1 MEWLNYHH
9 LLYFWA
15 VAKEGSIA
23 AACKKLLL
31 TQPTISAQI
40 RTLERSLGQKLFSR
54 SGRNLVLTESGHMVY
69 RYADEIFAL
78 GRELQDALRDRP
90 TRGSLRL
97 QVGVAD
103 VVPKLIA
110 HRLLAPAFRMP
121 EPVQVVCVE
130 GKPTDLL
137 ARLSGNELDVVI
149 MDTPITH
156 QIKVRAYNHL
166 LGECG
171 VSIFGT
177 EAMAHYRK
185 GFPGSLNGAPFLL
198 PAPSTALR
206 RSLDRWFDAKG
217 IRPAIVGEFE
227 DTALLKVFGQSG
239 AGLFPAARVIEQN
252 VKRQYSV
259 KLIGRLDQV
268 KEQFYAISLERR
280 VKHPAVSAIVNAA
293 RDKFFS

>member
-40 RTLERSLGQKLFSR
+40 RTLERSLGQRLFSR
-54 SGRNLVLTESGHMVY
+54 SGRHLVLTESGQMVY
-69 RYADEIFAL
+69 RYAEEIFAL

-90 TRGSLRL
+90 TGRSLRL
-97 QVGVAD
+97 QVGVTD

-110 HRLLAPAFRMP
+110 HRLLSPAFRLP
-121 EPVQVVCVE
+121 EPVQIVCVE

-137 ARLSGNELDVVI
+137 ARLAVNELDVVL
-149 MDTPITH
+149 MDTPITY
-156 QIKVRAYNHL
+156 QINVRAYNHL
-166 LGECG
+166 LGQCG

-177 EAMAHYRK
+177 EAAAPYRK
-185 GFPGSLNGAPFLL
+185 GFPVSLDGAPFLL
-198 PAPSTALR
+198 PTSNTALR
-206 RSLDRWFDAKG
+206 RSLDRWFDSKG

-227 DTALLKVFGQSG
+227 DSALLKVFGQAG
-239 AGLFPAARVIEQN
+239 AGLFPTASVIEED
-252 VKRQYSV
+252 VKRQYGV
-259 KLIGRLDQV
+259 RVVGRLDGV
-268 KEQFYAISLERR
+268 VEQFYAISAERR
-280 VKHPAVSAIVNAA
+280 VKHPGVTAIVEAA
-293 RDKFFS
+293 RDKLFS